1 MHSTIGHYSPMFLG
15 AFVLICAFAH
25 VMSIPI
31 APVVIIVLVGEI
43 LIVFQMDHHR
53 IPRLL
58 RALLRAVRTDHT
70 ARLRQ
75 IH

>member
-1 MHSTIGHYSPMFLG
+1 MHTAIGHYVPVFAG
-15 AFVLICAFAH
+15 VLALIYALAH
-25 VMSIPI
+25 VMAIPI

-43 LIVFQMDHHR
+43 LILFQMDHHR